1 MHEHWKVL
9 DVIIT
14 HMKFW
19 MLSSP
24 TWYYKNQAIVWQ
36 GPCGE
41 LDLAL
46 NNLSRRGV
54 GILTQ
59 SIELASY

>member
-14 HMKFW
+14 
-19 MLSSP
+19 
-24 TWYYKNQAIVWQ
+24 TWYYKNQAKVWQ
-36 GPCGE
+36 GACGE
-41 LDLAL
+41 LDLTL